1 MTTASTPP
9 IAEPLDAEALFTGTV
24 APEGA
29 DRLDEGKLTAW
40 MEANVAGFKGPLAL
54 SKFKGGQ
61 SNPTYKIEAASG
73 NYVLRRKPFGV
84 LLPSA
89 HAVDRE
95 YKVQAG
101 LSGTGFPVAPQY
113 GLCTDENVLGSWF
126 YVMGMVD
133 GRTIWDGSMPGSTPA
148 YRRATYEAMI
158 DTLAALH
165 NVDVEKAGLSSY
177 GKPGNYFGRQVERWT
192 RQYRLSETET
202 MPQMERLIEWLPAT
216 LPEQTRTSV
225 VHGDYRIDNMIFAHD
240 EAKVLAVLDWE
251 LSTLGDPLADFMY
264 VCMAWVTENAGRSG
278 VQDLDRKALGIPELD
293 EVTAR
298 YCAATGRDGVPD
310 MNWYFAYNF
319 FRLAGIMQG
328 IKKRV
333 IDGTAS
339 SDHARTMSE
348 RVSPLAERAWEFAE
362 KAGA

>member
-1 MTTASTPP
+1 MTDPRAA
-9 IAEPLDAEALFTGTV
+9 IDAETDFVGTV

-29 DRLDEGKLTAW
+29 DKLDSAKLTAW
-40 MEANVAGFKGPLAL
+40 MDANVEGFRGPIEV

-61 SNPTYKIEAASG
+61 SNPTYRIDSPSG
-73 NYVLRRKPFGV
+73 RYVLRRKPFGP

-101 LSGTGFPVAPQY
+101 LYTTGFPVARQY
-113 GLCTDENVLGSWF
+113 GLCTDDAVAGSWF
-126 YVMGMVD
+126 YIMGLID
-133 GRTIWDGSMPGSTPA
+133 GKTIWDGSMPSADPA
-148 YRRATYEAMI
+148 QRRATYFAMI
-158 DTLAALH
+158 DTLARLH
-165 NVDVEKAGLSSY
+165 NTDVAAAGLEDY
-177 GKPGNYFGRQVERWT
+177 GRPGNYFGRQVDRWT
-192 RQYRLSETET
+192 KQYKLAETET
-202 MPQMERLIEWLPAT
+202 MPEMERLIAWLPAT

-225 VHGDYRIDNMIFAHD
+225 VHGDYRIDNMIYAHD
-240 EAKVLAVLDWE
+240 RPEVLAVLDWE
-251 LSTLGDPLADFMY
+251 LSTLGDPLADFTY
-264 VCMAWVTENAGRSG
+264 VSMAWVTENGGRSG
-278 VQDLDRKALGIPELD
+278 VMDLDRKALGIPELA
-293 EVTAR
+293 EVVER
-298 YCAATGRDGVPD
+298 YCAATARDGVPD

-339 SDHARTMSE
+339 SAHARAMSE
-348 RVSPLAERAWEFAE
+348 RVLPLAEKAWEFAV